1 MESERII
8 PIILCGGIGTRL
20 WPLSRESYPKQFIN
34 LDDNNEY
41 TLIQNT
47 YQRLLPLKNLDNPIL
62 ICNEEHRFIAAE
74 QLREIN
80 VTPKTI
86 LLEPIGKGT
95 APAITLAALKAIESS
110 KNPYL
115 LILSSDHFIQNQ
127 SNFISSIEA
136 GIKYAK
142 KGRLVT
148 FGVLPLSPETG
159 YGYIESDSP
168 LSERL
173 IGRNINRFIEK
184 PNYKKAKE
192 LFNNKCFS
200 WNSGIFLFKA
210 KEILSE
216 IKKYQPEILELCTK
230 SLINNSLDLDFQ
242 RVDKNIFIKCQNLS
256 LDVGIMEKT
265 RLGTVL
271 PLNVGWS
278 DIGCWESLWQNSK
291 KDTNNNYSKGN
302 IFLKDC
308 EDNYVKSQERLIVGV
323 GISNLVI
330 IETMDAVL
338 VLNKNRSQEMREVVK
353 QLKDKKFTECFE
365 HKQIFR
371 PWGHYISLIEGENWK
386 VKKIVVNPHNSL
398 SLQLHHKRSEHWV
411 VVSGIARV
419 EINEKIEYLK
429 KNESAYVPINTKH
442 RLSNLEEIPLTLIE
456 VQSGDKIDELDI
468 IRFKDNYGR
477 IK

>member
-74 QLREIN
+74 QLREID

-115 LILSSDHFIQNQ
+115 LILSSDHFIKNQ
-127 SNFISSIEA
+127 SNFINSIEA
-136 GIKYAK
+136 GLKYAK

-148 FGVLPLSPETG
+148 FGVLPHSPETG
-159 YGYIESDSP
+159 YGYIESESP
-168 LSERL
+168 LSEKL
-173 IGRNINRFIEK
+173 IGNNIKRFIEK
-184 PNYKKAKE
+184 PNHKKAKE

-216 IKKYQPEILELCTK
+216 MKKYQPEILELCAK

-242 RVDKNIFIKCQNLS
+242 RVDKNIFVKCQSLS

-278 DIGCWESLWQNSK
+278 DVGSWESLWQNSK
-291 KDTNNNYSKGN
+291 KDRNNNYSKGN

-323 GISNLVI
+323 GLSNLVI

-338 VLNKNRSQEMREVVK
+338 VLNKNRSQEMRDVVK

-365 HKQIFR
+365 HKKIFR
-371 PWGHYISLIEGENWK
+371 PWGHYISLIEGKNWK

-442 RLSNLEEIPLTLIE
+442 RLSNPEEIPLILIE